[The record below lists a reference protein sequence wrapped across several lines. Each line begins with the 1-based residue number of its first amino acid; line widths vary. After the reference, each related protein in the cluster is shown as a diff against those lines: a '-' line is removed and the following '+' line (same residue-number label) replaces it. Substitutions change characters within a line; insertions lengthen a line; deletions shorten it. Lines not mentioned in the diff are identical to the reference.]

1 MNFLKKN
8 IIWRYIILFFILS
21 LVLIIGVFLV
31 YASNK
36 IIGYAVYQVDYSI
49 GDYAGVNLDS
59 DAIHFGI
66 VMPGTITKRTLR
78 VATSKNANIDIN
90 LNNLDNIMAD
100 KDYFFL
106 EANQSENV
114 VLSLFVPLNAV
125 KGNHSG
131 KLVVM
136 YYNPK

>member
-8 IIWRYIILFFILS
+8 IIWKYIILFFILS

-36 IIGYAVYQVDYSI
+36 IIGYAVYQVDYTI

-125 KGNHSG
+125 KGHHSG